1 MFAPG
6 TEVLDTRSAERVVI
20 ERELEGG
27 EYLARRVSDD
37 ERVRVAAGG
46 LQAIGGVALAS
57 GGIVTKGAT
66 VPAGEAPNEVTTGGE
81 VAGANGSDG
90 PVSDEVG
97 TDDAQEASQDGDSG
111 DESQDD
117 TEESGDEEGGDT
129 AADGE
134 ESEERAE

>member
-46 LQAIGGVALAS
+46 LQALGGGGVHRDV
-57 GGIVTKGAT
+57 VTKERQSDPAT
-66 VPAGEAPNEVTTGGE
+66 EAGEPLPPIDGETEEAGG
-81 VAGANGSDG
+81 
-90 PVSDEVG
+90 
-97 TDDAQEASQDGDSG
+97 DAEDGDSG
-111 DESQDD
+111 DESQDA
-117 TEESGDEEGGDT
+117 EESGDEEGLDT
-129 AADGE
+129 ADD
-134 ESEERAE
+134 EERAE